1 MEKNNIKYKVY
12 IDILRKEL
20 VLAKGCT
27 EPIALAYCAAKV
39 RSVLGQIPD
48 RVLVEVSGN
57 IIKNCKSVVV
67 PNTGGLKGIETA
79 VAIGIIAGNEK
90 LELEVLKDI
99 SEKQITDFKNY
110 LKENKIEIK
119 KSDSNNLLDI
129 KIEAYKGEDKA
140 VVRICHKHTN
150 IVYIQ
155 KNDEIILDKNEEE
168 KGETNS
174 LRYDLLTIEDIY
186 DFAKSVDIKDIEEI
200 IKRQIDLNTVI
211 SKDGLENSYGA
222 NIGSTLLKL
231 YGDDIRNVA
240 KAKAAAGSDARMN
253 GSEYPV
259 VVNSGSGNQGL
270 TVSIPVIEYA
280 KKFDIDDDTL
290 YRALVVSNL
299 CAIHQKSKIGYLS
312 AFCGAVSAGA
322 AAGAGIAFLKGGDYK
337 DIAHTIVNALAIT
350 SGIICDGAKSS
361 CAAKIAFSVEAGI
374 LGYEMYKMGE
384 QFYGGD
390 GVVSKGVEHTIA
402 NIGHLGKVGMKETDK
417 EILSIMTCFD

>member
-1 MEKNNIKYKVY
+1 M
-12 IDILRKEL
+12 
-20 VLAKGCT
+20 AKGCT
-27 EPIALAYCAAKV
+27 EPIALAYCAAKA

-48 RVLVEVSGN
+48 KVLVEVSGN

-79 VAIGIIAGNEK
+79 VEIGIIAGNEN

-129 KIEAYKGEDKA
+129 KIQAYKGKDKA
-140 VVRICHKHTN
+140 VVRICNKHTN

-155 KNDEIILDKNEEE
+155 KNDKIILNKNEEE

-231 YGDDIRNVA
+231 YGDDIRNIA
-240 KAKAAAGSDARMN
+240 RAKAAAGSDARMN

-270 TVSIPVIEYA
+270 TVSISVIEYA
-280 KKFDIDDDTL
+280 KKFDIDDETL

-312 AFCGAVSAGA
+312 AFCGAVSAWA

-337 DIAHTIVNALAIT
+337 DISHTIVNALAIT

-390 GVVSKGVEHTIA
+390 GIISKGVEHTIE
-402 NIGHLGKVGMKETDK
+402 NIGHLGKV
-417 EILSIMTCFD
+417 

>member
-1 MEKNNIKYKVY
+1 MEKNNIKYEAY
-12 IDILRKEL
+12 IDILKKEL

-27 EPIALAYCAAKV
+27 EPIALAYCAAKA

-48 RVLVEVSGN
+48 KVLVEVSGN

-79 VAIGIIAGNEK
+79 VAIGIIAGNEN

-129 KIEAYKGEDKA
+129 KIQAYKGKDKA
-140 VVRICHKHTN
+140 VVRICNKHTN

-155 KNDEIILDKNEEE
+155 KNDKIILNKNEEE

-231 YGDDIRNVA
+231 YGDDIRNIA
-240 KAKAAAGSDARMN
+240 RAKAAAGSDARMN

-270 TVSIPVIEYA
+270 TVSISVIEYA
-280 KKFDIDDDTL
+280 KKFDIDDETL

-312 AFCGAVSAGA
+312 AFCGAVSAWA

-337 DIAHTIVNALAIT
+337 DISHTIVNALAIT

-390 GVVSKGVEHTIA
+390 GIISKGVEHTIE

>member
-1 MEKNNIKYKVY
+1 MEKNNIKYEAY
-12 IDILRKEL
+12 IDILKKEL

-27 EPIALAYCAAKV
+27 EPIALAYCAAKA

-48 RVLVEVSGN
+48 KVLVEVSGN

-79 VAIGIIAGNEK
+79 VAIGIIAGNED

-119 KSDSNNLLDI
+119 KSNSNNLLDI
-129 KIEAYKGEDKA
+129 RIQAYKGKDKA
-140 VVRICHKHTN
+140 VVRICNKHTN

-155 KNDEIILDKNEEE
+155 KNDKIILNKNEEE
-168 KGETNS
+168 KSETNS
-174 LRYDLLTIEDIY
+174 LRYNLLTIEDIY

-222 NIGSTLLKL
+222 NIGSTLLNL
-231 YGDDIRNVA
+231 YGDDIRNIA
-240 KAKAAAGSDARMN
+240 RAKAAAGSDARMN

-280 KKFDIDDDTL
+280 KKFDIDDETL

-337 DIAHTIVNALAIT
+337 DISHTIVNALAIT

-390 GVVSKGVEHTIA
+390 GVVSKGVEHTIE

>member
-1 MEKNNIKYKVY
+1 M
-12 IDILRKEL
+12 
-20 VLAKGCT
+20 AKGCT
-27 EPIALAYCAAKV
+27 EPIALAYCAAKA

-48 RVLVEVSGN
+48 KVLVEVSGN

-79 VAIGIIAGNEK
+79 VAIGIIAGNED

-110 LKENKIEIK
+110 LKENKIDIK
-119 KSDSNNLLDI
+119 KSNSNNLLDI
-129 KIEAYKGEDKA
+129 KIEAYKGKDKA
-140 VVRICHKHTN
+140 VVRICNKHTN

-155 KNDEIILDKNEEE
+155 KNDKIILNKNEEE

-231 YGDDIRNVA
+231 YGDDIRNIA
-240 KAKAAAGSDARMN
+240 RAKAAAGSDARMN

-280 KKFDIDDDTL
+280 KKFDIDDETL

-337 DIAHTIVNALAIT
+337 DISHTIVNALAIT

-390 GVVSKGVEHTIA
+390 GVISKGVEHTIE

>member
-1 MEKNNIKYKVY
+1 M
-12 IDILRKEL
+12 
-20 VLAKGCT
+20 AKGCT
-27 EPIALAYCAAKV
+27 EPIALAYCAAKA

-48 RVLVEVSGN
+48 KVLVEVSGN

-79 VAIGIIAGNEK
+79 VAIGIIAGNED

-110 LKENKIEIK
+110 LKENKIDIK
-119 KSDSNNLLDI
+119 KSNSNNLLDI
-129 KIEAYKGEDKA
+129 KIQAYKGKDKA
-140 VVRICHKHTN
+140 VVRICNKHTN

-155 KNDEIILDKNEEE
+155 KNDKIILNKNEEE

-231 YGDDIRNVA
+231 YGDDIRNIA
-240 KAKAAAGSDARMN
+240 RAKAAAGSDARMN

-280 KKFDIDDDTL
+280 KKFDIDDETL

-312 AFCGAVSAGA
+312 AFCGAVSAG

-384 QFYGGD
+384 QFYGGG
-390 GVVSKGVEHTIA
+390 GVISKGVEHTIE
-402 NIGHLGKVGMKETDK
+402 NIGHLGKVGIKETDK

>member
-1 MEKNNIKYKVY
+1 MEKNNIKYKAY
-12 IDILRKEL
+12 IDILKKEL

-27 EPIALAYCAAKV
+27 EPIALAYCAAKA

-48 RVLVEVSGN
+48 KVLVEVSGN

-79 VAIGIIAGNEK
+79 VAIGIIAGNEN

-155 KNDEIILDKNEEE
+155 KNVEIILDKNEEE
-168 KGETNS
+168 KGETNA

-390 GVVSKGVEHTIA
+390 GVVSKGVEHTIE